1 MTTNERTAG
10 TAMRTSQ
17 SRALKLLALLL
28 AFVMIASACGGD
40 DDEGEVS
47 SAGGGDSEE
56 GGDEGGGEP
65 IKLGSAIDLS
75 GPVAATGKDALLG
88 MELAVD
94 QLNAGEGVLGR
105 QVDFIT
111 RDNQSKPE
119 VAVEEARKLI
129 EEEGVVALIAPAS
142 SAAAL
147 AVSTSVAKPMQIPMF
162 THSSNTDAL
171 TVSEFH
177 PYIFALGPNALMESN
192 AQAKALA
199 EEGHATYALIAAD
212 YEGGHANIETFKE
225 FIQEYQPGVEFVAE
239 LYPPLGEQDY
249 TSYINRLV
257 GAEPDFVFSV
267 LFGGDLIAFT
277 KQANAVGF
285 FDQVPFTSLYDST
298 TLQALA
304 TDAPEGARGY
314 GRAPF
319 FAIDNPE
326 MNEFVEAF
334 RDANGGTYPSDWSV
348 MGYDAVM
355 AWAQG
360 VEAAG
365 STDADA
371 VVEALETNPIQTLR
385 GEVTLRAVDH
395 QANVP
400 EYYGTITN
408 ADNEFG
414 FPIWSDPQEIPGD
427 EIILPEEDVLERRG

>member
-1 MTTNERTAG
+1 MTNDERTAG

-17 SRALKLLALLL
+17 LRTLRLLAVLL

-40 DDEGEVS
+40 DGEEVGTGGE
-47 SAGGGDSEE
+47 GGGAEE
-56 GGDEGGGEP
+56 GGGKP
-65 IKLGSAIDLS
+65 IKLGSAIDIS

-105 QVDFIT
+105 QVEFIT

-119 VAVEEARKLI
+119 VAVQEARKLV
-129 EEEGVVALIAPAS
+129 EEDGVVALIAPAS

-147 AVSTSVAKPMQIPMF
+147 AVSTSVSKPMKIPMF

-171 TVSEFH
+171 TVKDFQ

-192 AQAKALA
+192 AQAKALS
-199 EEGHATYALIAAD
+199 EEGYTRYALIAAD
-212 YEGGHANIETFKE
+212 YEGGRANLVTFKE
-225 FIQEYQPGVEFVAE
+225 FMEKYQPGVEFVAE

-257 GAEPDFVFSV
+257 GTDADFVFSV

-277 KQANAVGF
+277 KQANAVNF
-285 FDQVPFTSLYDST
+285 FEQVPFTSLYDST
-298 TLQALA
+298 TLQALGA
-304 TDAPEGARGY
+304 DAPVGARGY

-319 FAIDNPE
+319 FAINNPE
-326 MNEFVEAF
+326 MDAFVEDF
-334 RDANGGTYPSDWSV
+334 RAANGGAYPSDWSV

-360 VEAAG
+360 VEEAG
-365 STDADA
+365 TTDADA
-371 VVEALETNPIQTLR
+371 VVAALESITVQTLR

-400 EYYGTITN
+400 EYYGTITGP
-408 ADNEFG
+408 DNEFG

-427 EIILPEEDVLERRG
+427 DIILPEEDILKRRG